1 MDDIDWDEAVRTVF
15 DLSEDINKSEVME
28 LMNKT
33 IRDVLYNSNGDYS
46 NLFSN
51 TRITKKFY
59 NLTKLSA
66 LKEILIKEDIIEEN
80 CK

>member
-66 LKEILIKEDIIEEN
+66 LKEILIKEGIIEEN